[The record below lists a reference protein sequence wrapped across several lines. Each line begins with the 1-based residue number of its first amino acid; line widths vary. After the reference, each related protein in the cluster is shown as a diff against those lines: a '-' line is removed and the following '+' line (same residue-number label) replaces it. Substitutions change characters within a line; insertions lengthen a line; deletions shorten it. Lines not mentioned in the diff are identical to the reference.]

1 MPKPGA
7 DEEYDA
13 AKALAEAATD
23 RLEEIRVE
31 WQSHFSDRSI
41 EYWMPA
47 GSTTE
52 PFQLVVSEDTLKRK
66 GTPDEFTL
74 MSQKKGW
81 RRFWD
86 DDIREQAMMAKKE
99 HVCR

>member
-1 MPKPGA
+1 MVPKEGA
-7 DEEYDA
+7 DDDHDA
-13 AKALAEAATD
+13 AKRDLEAATA
-23 RLEEIRVE
+23 RLEEVRRE
-31 WQSHFSDRSI
+31 WQKHFGDRSI

-52 PFQLVVSEDTLKRK
+52 PFQLVVSEETLKRK

-86 DDIREQAMMAKKE
+86 EDIREQAGG
-99 HVCR
+99 